1 MILAKKKSGTPVFGV
16 FAVVAAIVLAGVG
29 FWLYRDNAAAT
40 QAAAEAALQKPALPT
55 GKLALLQGGLAQS
68 RFLSLDDIDRGKDV
82 IHATVLTVGATAA
95 GLEGGAAMISQR
107 KGYDCARRHVF
118 DGQSASFD
126 AYGKVMTTKTFSTG
140 RHGRIAESDDM
151 EVPAICDK
159 VAAKGQALDGYAAAQ
174 REVQQVPDDHET
186 WAAAHPKDPE
196 VWARLCAAGAKG
208 RWRDSTPS
216 DCDRAVKLN
225 PTSAAV
231 GLDRAFLNLMIG
243 KQAVAQAGLGEVLK
257 HEPDNARALFGRGL
271 ILAMRGDKAGSKTLR
286 GRALGLDPTAPAWIE
301 RRYGLQISDEYER
314 P

>member
-1 MILAKKKSGTPVFGV
+1 MLGV

-29 FWLYRDNAAAT
+29 FWLYRDNVAAT
-40 QAAAEAALQKPALPT
+40 QEAAQAALQKPTLPT
-55 GKLALLQGGLAQS
+55 GKLVLLQGGLAQS

-82 IHATVLTVGATAA
+82 IHATVLVVGATAT

-118 DGQSASFD
+118 DGQAGYFD

-159 VAAKGQALDGYAAAQ
+159 AVPKSQTFDGYTAAQ
-174 REVQQVPDDHET
+174 REVQQVPDDYET
-186 WAAAHPKDPE
+186 WAAAHPQDPE

-208 RWRDSTPS
+208 RWRNTTPG

-243 KQAVAQAGLGEVLK
+243 KQAITQAGLATVLK
-257 HEPDNARALFGRGL
+257 HEPDNARALFGQGL
-271 ILAMRGDKAGSKTLR
+271 ILAMRGDKAGSKTVR

-301 RRYGLQISDEYER
+301 HRYGLQISDEYER